1 MAVLFSVLVVAVL
14 VVAEPRMVVLVEPG
28 VHMRQGEAV
37 LRTRLEHR
45 VTLVVAMA
53 EVAVLEP
60 AEVAVAL
67 QVAQAEYQGVEVVA
81 AEPLQVVPVAQVGQ
95 AAEAR

>member
-1 MAVLFSVLVVAVL
+1 MAVLFLVLLVVVLVVA
-14 VVAEPRMVVLVEPG
+14 APRMVVLVEPG
-28 VHMRQGEAV
+28 VHMRQAGAV
-37 LRTRLEHR
+37 LLTRLEYR

-81 AEPLQVVPVAQVGQ
+81 AEPLQVVLVAQVGQ
-95 AAEAR
+95 EAEAR

>member
-1 MAVLFSVLVVAVL
+1 MAVLFLVLLVVVL

-28 VHMRQGEAV
+28 VHMWQAEAV

-81 AEPLQVVPVAQVGQ
+81 VVD
-95 AAEAR
+95 ERNL